1 MKTKLLI
8 ATAVA
13 AVLVGN
19 GFAAAEEQH
28 RGGAA
33 PAAKAAPAPRAAAP
47 HAAPSGGAPRA
58 AIQHA
63 PSAPAR
69 AQTQFQRSAPVRTQ
83 AQVHEQR
90 GPAINRQARPDRDF
104 GNRVGQTERLNRGS
118 RTEIR
123 SGQVERNRAT
133 SDRNHRGADRTGTVE
148 TNRSSTRSSASFST
162 EQRTRIRETILRGRH
177 APRMARPDFDIRV
190 GYRIPRDRLHFALL
204 PLPDTIVDIEPQ
216 WQGYLYFLVGD
227 EVVVVDP
234 DTYEIVAVLPA

>member
-13 AVLVGN
+13 AVLATT

-28 RGGAA
+28 HGGAA
-33 PAAKAAPAPRAAAP
+33 PAARAAPAPRAA
-47 HAAPSGGAPRA
+47 APRA

-63 PSAPAR
+63 PSAPR
-69 AQTQFQRSAPVRTQ
+69 AQTQIQRSAPVRTQ

-90 GPAINRQARPDRDF
+90 GPATNRQAQPTVNRQAQPA
-104 GNRVGQTERLNRGS
+104 RVGQT
-118 RTEIR
+118 
-123 SGQVERNRAT
+123 ERNRAT
-133 SDRNHRGADRTGTVE
+133 SDRNRRDTDRAGTE
-148 TNRSSTRSSASFST
+148 TNRSSVRSSASFST
-162 EQRTRIRETILRGRH
+162 EQRSRIRQTILSGRNP
-177 APRMARPDFDIRV
+177 PRMARPDFDVRV

-204 PLPDTIVDIEPQ
+204 PLPETVVDIEPQ